1 MLILA
6 LLFALIVASN
16 VESTHKL
23 PYRIAY
29 FANKITEKT
38 YPVGDVS
45 EISITAEN
53 CIIYLLENDNTLKTE
68 VEVSAS
74 WSAEITDSLVGT
86 ALSYNVKSTSGTVQ
100 CYIELKIPGGTTL
113 TKLTLALSG
122 KKQDVFVFDSKD
134 NSGWVTP
141 LTITDL
147 IFTFSESFPRVFLTN
162 LHDVTKLTASG
173 DYCVCDFNKVKIN
186 EMDFQVA
193 VGSLNVLQN
202 SLYADNKITLQT
214 PLGTQCVAGT
224 TVNTVDTNCPS
235 AAVRTA
241 GITATTVDTT
251 TYCLTELYVCNSA
264 VCPASGTAIAAG
276 KGNFLITLDDGPV
289 QFLIDGSTTGASINY
304 LPDTDTFSVTSQNL
318 LRENNADYTDDTNSP
333 RMYVYE
339 VSSPGYAHPWI
350 HLFHKQYLQARP
362 WLMSIL
368 SFNFLSPVYFKQNLI
383 HIPSGTC
390 PNAASTVNSVNTYI
404 SDKIK
409 ELSYTDAKHVVAT
422 FREDDYFTYEL
433 NSDNKHVRE
442 AVSFLDK
449 NWILLA
455 CFLILII
462 TAVIFVLLVFLV
474 LCKLKFRFD
483 ANYTEGIQHARGLL
497 ASKKLNSG
505 SSTDIS
511 KYTNKFAPVKVRKQL
526 LIGLFSS
533 SEEQI
538 EVKETDVDN
547 LKNRNMKEKRKNA
560 YLSFYKTLDM
570 EVDKYFRTRK
580 NPIREFFEHVEMKPS
595 YFRQYEGNAQ
605 DNVEYISIRLDL
617 LRAKYLEFCTKY
629 GYKSIRLLKN
639 QKILHEYGLKI
650 EYLQTAFTAS
660 YVRIRWK
667 TAVEKIRNEELK
679 NRSNEDADGSKED
692 SSTSIEKFINYEC

>member
-1 MLILA
+1 MLA

-53 CIIYLLENDNTLKTE
+53 CIIYLLENDDTLKTE

-86 ALSYNVKSTSGTVQ
+86 VLSYNVKSTSGTVQ

-141 LTITDL
+141 LAITDL
-147 IFTFSESFPRVFLTN
+147 VFTFSESFPRVFLTN

-186 EMDFQVA
+186 EMDFQVT

-264 VCPASGTAIAAG
+264 VCPASGAAIVAG

-289 QFLIDGSTTGASINY
+289 QFLIDGSSTGASINY

-409 ELSYTDAKHVVAT
+409 ELSYTDAKHVFAT

-455 CFLILII
+455 CFIILIL
-462 TAVIFVLLVFLV
+462 TAVIFVLIVFLC
-474 LCKLKFRFD
+474 LCKLKLIFD
-483 ANYTEGIQHARGLL
+483 TRYTKKIQEARSFSS
-497 ASKKLNSG
+497 SKKKNNNSG
-505 SSTDIS
+505 NDTGKD
-511 KYTNKFAPVKVRKQL
+511 TNRFAPKKRQKTL
-526 LIGLFSS
+526 SLGLFSS
-533 SEEQI
+533 SVVLSKVEET
-538 EVKETDVDN
+538 EVDN
-547 LKNRNMKEKRKNA
+547 LVTRNEKEIRKRA
-560 YLSFYKTLDM
+560 YLSFYKTLDLEM
-570 EVDKYFRTRK
+570 DNFFRGKK
-580 NPIREFFEHVEMKPS
+580 NTVMEFFKLIQEKPS
-595 YFRQYEGNAQ
+595 YFRPLMSNIQ
-605 DNVEYISIRLDL
+605 DNMAKVSIRFDL
-617 LRAKYLEFCTKY
+617 LNAKYLEFCTKF
-629 GYKSIRLLKN
+629 GYKSVRLLD
-639 QKILHEYGLKI
+639 HEKY
-650 EYLQTAFTAS
+650 F
-660 YVRIRWK
+660 
-667 TAVEKIRNEELK
+667 
-679 NRSNEDADGSKED
+679 KE
-692 SSTSIEKFINYEC
+692 IG